1 MSRVRAE
8 VKQTMEQSPDITI
21 DLNLQL
27 KNKRNLAALGV
38 VDGSKGSCLFV
49 CLID

>member
-8 VKQTMEQSPDITI
+8 VKQLMEQSPDITI

-27 KNKRNLAALGV
+27 KNKRNFAALEV
-38 VDGSKGSCLFV
+38 
-49 CLID
+49 IDA